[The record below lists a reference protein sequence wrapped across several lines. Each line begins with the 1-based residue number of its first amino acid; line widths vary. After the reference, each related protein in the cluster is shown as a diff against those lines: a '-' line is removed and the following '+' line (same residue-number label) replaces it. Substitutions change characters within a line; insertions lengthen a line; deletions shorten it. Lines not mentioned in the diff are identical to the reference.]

1 MENKKQKLISQ
12 EYYERRPNIT
22 IRADLPKKIL
32 KFIKNLKKINQGS
45 KWINE
50 AIKEKYERDKSLL

>member
-1 MENKKQKLISQ
+1 MTKKKIKFLSE

-32 KFIKNLKKINQGS
+32 DFIRKLKKISQGS

-50 AIKEKYERDKSLL
+50 AIIEKYEREER